1 MKKFEFKLQALLKIK
16 EIEEKKKLAELAEVV
31 SRYQKNVDEINK
43 FDVESSHLLSEE
55 SSRLKS
61 EQTLDF
67 QYMRSLSRY
76 LDLLRNRRNN
86 AQKNLDKMSSE
97 LSSKQKEVAGYR
109 GRRRAI
115 EILKEK
121 QLFEYNQKLN
131 RESTAQF
138 DEFNSKKR
146 LI

>member
-1 MKKFEFKLQALLKIK
+1 VKKFEFKLQALLKIK

-31 SRYQKNVDEINK
+31 SRYQKNVNEINK

-109 GRRRAI
+109 VRRRAI

-131 RESTAQF
+131 RENTAQF

>member
-61 EQTLDF
+61 EKTLDF

-109 GRRRAI
+109 VRRRAI